1 MTLMALGLI
10 LFAAVLHAAWNLLAK
25 RVGGGTVLV
34 WLYGTTSAVLLTPF
48 AIALIAIRCPSLG
61 PAGLS
66 ATLASALIHI
76 VYFIVLQRGY
86 QLGDLSVVYPVAR
99 GTGPVLSTIAAIS
112 LLGERPSILALLGA
126 VLVALSVFALAR
138 PARTATNDA
147 RRAVAFGL
155 LTGILIAA
163 FTIFDKQAVGR
174 YGVPPLIQQWGTSL
188 GLAILLAPAA
198 LRRREEV
205 RQQLRHHWREAVG
218 IGILCPMAYILVLS
232 AMAFSPVSYVAPARE
247 ISILFGTVMG
257 THILKE
263 GQSKRRI
270 AAAVTMVLGMAAL
283 ASG

>member
-1 MTLMALGLI
+1 
-10 LFAAVLHAAWNLLAK
+10 
-25 RVGGGTVLV
+25 
-34 WLYGTTSAVLLTPF
+34 
-48 AIALIAIRCPSLG
+48 
-61 PAGLS
+61 
-66 ATLASALIHI
+66 LIHV

-126 VLVALSVFALAR
+126 ILVALSVFALAR

-163 FTIFDKQAVGR
+163 FTIFDKQAVGS

-205 RQQLRHHWREAVG
+205 RQQWRHHWREAVG

-257 THILKE
+257 THIMKE